1 MFAAPVFLRI
11 FRIEFRLFA
20 ESQQYFVGFRWYV
33 HGFLSSFRPK
43 LQMQDPRVGRTKR
56 LVAEAG
62 VPGWPRNELGY
73 IIGEHGF
80 VSIAQKHTKT
90 MHMYLLY
97 V

>member
-1 MFAAPVFLRI
+1 
-11 FRIEFRLFA
+11 
-20 ESQQYFVGFRWYV
+20 
-33 HGFLSSFRPK
+33 
-43 LQMQDPRVGRTKR
+43 MQDPRVGRTKR